1 VERSEQKGE
10 TKVKQPFISEA
21 MIRRLLRTSG
31 QVQAMMLNR
40 ALGKIED
47 RRAWKR
53 QRKGGA

>member
-1 VERSEQKGE
+1 M
-10 TKVKQPFISEA
+10 KQPFISEA
-21 MIRRLLRTSG
+21 MIRRLLRTAG